1 MKEFSKK
8 VVVAMVILWFVVSIF
23 AMFIVYRDSINL
35 DALLS
40 FIGMPVAST
49 LVLYMGK
56 SAFENNAKIK
66 SNPDFLKDNNP
77 PDPPQFGEDDSQ

>member
-66 SNPDFLKDNNP
+66 SNPDFLKDNFP

>member
-8 VVVAMVILWFVVSIF
+8 VVISMVILWFIVSIF
-23 AMFIVYRDSINL
+23 AMFIVYRDSLNL

-40 FIGMPVAST
+40 FIGMPVTGT

-66 SNPDFLKDNNP
+66 SNPDYLRGNNP
-77 PDPPQFGEDDSQ
+77 PSPPQFGEDDNS

>member
-8 VVVAMVILWFVVSIF
+8 VVISMVVLWFIVSIF
-23 AMFIVYRDSINL
+23 SMFIVYRDSLNL
-35 DALLS
+35 DALLN
-40 FIGMPVAST
+40 FIGMPVTGT

-66 SNPDFLKDNNP
+66 SNPDYFKDNNP
-77 PDPPQFGEDDSQ
+77 PYPPQFGEDDNQ

>member
-66 SNPDFLKDNNP
+66 SNPDFLKDNIP

>member
-8 VVVAMVILWFVVSIF
+8 VVISMVVLWFIVSIF
-23 AMFIVYRDSINL
+23 AMFIVYRDSLNL
-35 DALLS
+35 DALLN
-40 FIGMPVAST
+40 FIGMPVTGT

-66 SNPDFLKDNNP
+66 SNPDFLRNNNTP
-77 PDPPQFGEDDSQ
+77 EPPQFVEDDSE